1 MNSKKI
7 ASISLS
13 LLAGSHFI
21 QAADNDRPNI
31 IFIMSDDHTSQAI
44 SAYNGMLK
52 DILPSPFGKLLCYKF
67 YQHTIKSLYLD
78 RTIQS

>member
-44 SAYNGMLK
+44 SAYNGILK
-52 DILPSPFGKLLCYKF
+52 DISTVSGMRVSVWKTALL
-67 YQHTIKSLYLD
+67 QILSAHHQELVS
-78 RTIQS
+78 